1 MGIGDSG
8 TGAGMKRIVLVCA
21 ALVVTAGVLAQAV
34 GSLRIVPLV
43 RDKSV
48 IVSVELSDA
57 YTQEVH
63 EAIASG
69 LRTTVTYELQLK
81 MDVPAWVD
89 RTVASAVVTSSDQYD
104 SLTRRHNL
112 VRTIDGRVVDA
123 RVTDDD
129 AVARRWL
136 ISLADVPLCRTSVL
150 DPNREYYVRISAR
163 VRPPGGTLL
172 GFGTAITNQVKFTFI
187 P

>member
-1 MGIGDSG
+1 MFRK
-8 TGAGMKRIVLVCA
+8 TTTVLTIVFLCNAIVQA
-21 ALVVTAGVLAQAV
+21 A
-34 GSLRIVPLV
+34 GSLRIVPIV

-48 IVSVELSDA
+48 IVSVELTDA

-69 LRTTVTYELQLK
+69 LKTTVTYVLELK
-81 MDVPAWVD
+81 MDVPVWVD
-89 RTVASAVVTSSDQYD
+89 RTMATAVVAASDQYD

-112 VRTIDGRVVDA
+112 VRTVDGRVEEA

-129 AVARRWL
+129 ALARRWL
-136 ISLADVPLCRTSVL
+136 IELTDLPLCQTSML
-150 DPNREYYVRISAR
+150 DPNHEYYVRISAR
-163 VRPPGGTLL
+163 VRPPGATLL
-172 GFGTAITNQVKFTFI
+172 GFGNAITNQVKFTFI

>member
-1 MGIGDSG
+1 MGNR
-8 TGAGMKRIVLVCA
+8 KRFCA
-21 ALVVTAGVLAQAV
+21 IALLTVGALVQAA
-34 GSLRIVPLV
+34 GSLRIVPIV

-48 IVSVELSDA
+48 IVSVELTDA
-57 YTQEVH
+57 YTQEVR

-69 LRTTVTYELQLK
+69 LKTTVTYDLELK
-81 MDVPAWVD
+81 MDVPVWVD
-89 RTVASAVVTSSDQYD
+89 RTIATAVVTASDQYD

-112 VRTIDGRVVDA
+112 VRTIDGRLEEA

-129 AVARRWL
+129 ALARRWL
-136 ISLADVPLCRTSVL
+136 VSLTDVPLCKTSTL

-163 VRPPGGTLL
+163 VRPPGATLL
-172 GFGTAITNQVKFTFI
+172 GFGNAITNQVKFTFI